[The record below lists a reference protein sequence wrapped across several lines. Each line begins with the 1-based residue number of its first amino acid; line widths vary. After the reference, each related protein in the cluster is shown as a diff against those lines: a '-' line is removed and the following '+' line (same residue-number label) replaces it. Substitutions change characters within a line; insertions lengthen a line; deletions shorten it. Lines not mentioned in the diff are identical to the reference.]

1 MEEPPY
7 GSRSFPQVAYNLQ
20 LPPPRPHQSQ
30 IRPLRLYLLEK
41 KNMNS
46 RVQLVCCAQA
56 VLERKGKDGEAI
68 SSIH

>member
-20 LPPPRPHQSQ
+20 LAPPPQSQ

>member
-1 MEEPPY
+1 MGLEVSHRLLIICSWPPH
-7 GSRSFPQVAYNLQ
+7 R
-20 LPPPRPHQSQ
+20 SQ

-46 RVQLVCCAQA
+46 RVQLVRCAQA
-56 VLERKGKDGEAI
+56 ALERKGKDGEAI

>member
-1 MEEPPY
+1 MGLEV
-7 GSRSFPQVAYNLQ
+7 SHRLLIICSC
-20 LPPPRPHQSQ
+20 LPPPPHQSQ